1 MKTIRLSFLFAVAA
15 VVLCTAQTQPSTTA
29 PSATVPATTAPAATA
44 PAPPA
49 DSQPPAPVV
58 NPEAQSESI
67 RILTPV
73 SDQTLPSNFVNLRF
87 ELVRPALSG
96 EPNYLIQL
104 DGADPINTTST
115 DYTFSGL
122 QPGLHSVRVTMVD
135 ANKSPVQG
143 GAATVQFKV
152 PSARPQARSDGSRG
166 GVQHPTEMMAGA
178 PPAAPIP
185 SELRDGDVNLPLA
198 GSPLPMLSLIGFGL
212 LIGGAAQT
220 MRAR

>member
-1 MKTIRLSFLFAVAA
+1 MKQIRRMPIRLLLLFATVA
-15 VVLCTAQTQPSTTA
+15 VVLCAAQTQPSTT
-29 PSATVPATTAPAATA
+29 VPPATA
-44 PAPPA
+44 PPA
-49 DSQPPAPVV
+49 NSQPAAPIV
-58 NPEAQSESI
+58 NAEPQSESI

-73 SDQTLPSNFVNLRF
+73 AGQTLPSNFVNLHF

-104 DGADPINTTST
+104 DGADPINTTTT

-122 QPGLHSVRVTMVD
+122 QPGIHSVRVTLVD
-135 ANKSPVQG
+135 ANNSPVQG

-152 PSARPQARSDGSRG
+152 QAPRQPAHSDGSRG
-166 GVQHPTEMMAGA
+166 VLEHPNQVIAGA

-212 LIGGAAQT
+212 LIGGALQT